1 MSKARHNPTGHPLSG
16 PPRKGRVTYRP
27 RVGDSRP
34 RYQVPEDVASKL
46 EDDAVNATDR
56 RRQVAG
62 EAARAEKERRAA
74 KKSASTSTRK
84 KKRTSSKPRKKA
96 STSSKPRKAPKPRK
110 KAPPRAVKQVAKAL
124 DVPQSTAQAIVSCA
138 KEKVSK
144 KKRSGKKKT
153 ADSPQIDL
161 FAKNPPPLKRGP
173 VTLADLQVCTY
184 LGHIRELAYDTADG
198 YRQRL
203 KKPSKAIPLYWAPAA
218 KAAFFVNGKTRRSK
232 ATKGVRDG
240 AARRVYQAWTGREAN
255 DAYTI
260 TIPNGRNG
268 KWRKLGRG
276 FTITYRSERA
286 GEPPDGA
293 EHDLGRTVGVYTFGT
308 LWVITGSGL
317 RVGKHGLEG

>member
-1 MSKARHNPTGHPLSG
+1 MTKARQNPTGHPLSG
-16 PPRKGRVTYRP
+16 PPDKGRVTYRP
-27 RVGDSRP
+27 RVGNSRP
-34 RYQVPEDVASKL
+34 RLQVPEDVASKL

-62 EAARAEKERRAA
+62 EAARAEKERRTA

-84 KKRTSSKPRKKA
+84 RKRSTSSKPRKR
-96 STSSKPRKAPKPRK
+96 STSSKPSKAPKPRK

-138 KEKVSK
+138 KEKVA
-144 KKRSGKKKT
+144 KKRSGRKKA

-161 FAKNPPPLKRGP
+161 FAKNPPALKRGP
-173 VTLADLQVCTY
+173 VTLADLQVCTF
-184 LGHIRELAYDTADG
+184 LGFVRELAYDTPDG

-203 KKPSKAIPLYWAPAA
+203 KRPSKAIPLYWAPAA

-240 AARRVYQAWTGREAN
+240 AARRVYQTWTGREPN

-260 TIPNGRNG
+260 TIPNGRNA

-276 FTITYRSERA
+276 FTITYRSERT

-317 RVGKHGLEG
+317 RVTKHGLEG